1 MNGEVSF
8 TKKGSKV
15 LAKRIGNSSKKILK
29 SNTPIKY
36 TCNAILDPLTH
47 EASEDQTADSEKPH
61 CDFKLT
67 NADLFCPKC
76 GSPNKRVSKSHLKKH
91 SIHIPSLT
99 DKNENT
105 SFKTWIIVIGII
117 LGVILKMLVRR

>member
-1 MNGEVSF
+1 MNGDVSF

-29 SNTPIKY
+29 SNTLIKY

-47 EASEDQTADSEKPH
+47 EASEDQMDDPEKPH

-76 GSPNKRVSKSHLKKH
+76 GSPNKRVSKSHLKKQ

-105 SFKTWIIVIGII
+105 SSKTWLIVIGII